1 MNVLNVA
8 DIERELR
15 IVAARA
21 RHENAKRWV
30 LTVARNHILGKLP
43 EKDAQ
48 ANFREVS
55 LDQSKAADSAYYVPP
70 IDATFPTWVYPA
82 MARGDTVVWFDPIQV
97 RRRDLWKVLDM
108 IMLWINHWQPTDTRL
123 RRIDRISFPVATQAA
138 VLWHKNV
145 SDNIWDY
152 VVDKP
157 VVVKEYD
164 HGFRVVKLVSALQFE
179 REGKLVSHCVGN
191 GNYYNRWRT
200 KGDADYFSLR
210 DRNNQPHATLE
221 VAYPNGNRKKG
232 SVVQCKGKQNA
243 KPVKQY
249 QPYLRQ
255 FVLDMKFSIDGDVGN
270 IDMGT

>member
-70 IDATFPTWVYPA
+70 IDATFPAWVYTA

-145 SDNIWDY
+145 SENIWDY

-232 SVVQCKGKQNA
+232 SVVQFKGKQNA
-243 KPVKQY
+243 
-249 QPYLRQ
+249 
-255 FVLDMKFSIDGDVGN
+255 
-270 IDMGT
+270 